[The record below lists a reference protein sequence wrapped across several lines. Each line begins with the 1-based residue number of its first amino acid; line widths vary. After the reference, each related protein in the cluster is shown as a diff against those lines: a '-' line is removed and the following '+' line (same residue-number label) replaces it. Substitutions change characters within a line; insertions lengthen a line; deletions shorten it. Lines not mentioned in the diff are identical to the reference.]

1 MKRFIEK
8 FAHIDGTA
16 IGFSEQERVLRAELS
31 ELAGI
36 GTTMVGLLLTGI
48 SFIYYS
54 QGSTWFGTDLTD
66 LERRKKVVEMSK
78 EIQESWGCGED

>member
-1 MKRFIEK
+1 MKRFIQK

-16 IGFSEQERVLRAELS
+16 IGFSERERVLRAELS
-31 ELAGI
+31 GLAGI
-36 GTTMVGLLLTGI
+36 GITMVDLLLTGI

-54 QGSTWFGTDLTD
+54 QGSTWFSTDLTD

>member
-8 FAHIDGTA
+8 FEYIDGTA
-16 IGFSEQERVLRAELS
+16 IGFSERERVVRAELFG
-31 ELAGI
+31 LAGI

-54 QGSTWFGTDLTD
+54 QGSTWFTTHLPD

-78 EIQESWGCGED
+78 EIVESWCGED